1 MENKKATFDDI
12 MNEVKK
18 YMVKPE
24 NIDLITRAYEFASK
38 TAVKVSL
45 EKSGEPYVI
54 HVIQVGYILATL
66 RCGPQTIAAELFM
79 T

>member
-24 NIDLITRAYEFASK
+24 NIDLITRAYEFANKMHEGQFKKAGSYM
-38 TAVKVSL
+38 S
-45 EKSGEPYVI
+45 
-54 HVIQVGYILATL
+54 
-66 RCGPQTIAAELFM
+66 FM
-79 T
+79 